1 MNMYKYEII
10 ATDDDMFELYGD
22 KEHCI
27 LNHLIEVANIHN
39 IDYSGAI
46 SELHLLCIIN
56 EYDNIN
62 VELLQ
67 YDVNGNLEPMD
78 F

>member
-22 KEHCI
+22 KEHGI

>member
-22 KEHCI
+22 KEHGI

-56 EYDNIN
+56 EYDNN
-62 VELLQ
+62 TVELLQ